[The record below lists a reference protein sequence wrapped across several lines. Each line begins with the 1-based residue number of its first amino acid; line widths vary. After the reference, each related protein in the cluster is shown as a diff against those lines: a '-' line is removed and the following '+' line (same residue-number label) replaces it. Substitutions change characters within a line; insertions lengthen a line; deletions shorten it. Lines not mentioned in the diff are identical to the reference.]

1 MNKYRKFV
9 GIFLGIELILIAISN
24 VLFFIMAHIN
34 EPEIR
39 RTQETTGTIYKVI
52 YTQTDHKTLILM
64 NVGMGIMFL
73 LSVFLVMYIGKKIL
87 KPFHRMMSLTE
98 ELAKGNLSVPIKAE
112 KSKFFGR
119 FLWGMDM
126 LRDNLESS
134 REKELELQ
142 KEKKTIILSLAHDLK
157 TPLSAIRLYNKALS
171 ENLYDTPEKRAQ
183 VYAGIDKNVTE
194 MEGYV
199 TEIMA
204 ASREEFLN
212 LTVEMG
218 EVYLSSVMEYI
229 NAYYTDKLSNLH
241 TAFEVESYLDCLL
254 CGDSNRLIEVL
265 QNIMEN
271 ALKYGDGKYITIS
284 FSTEEDCCL
293 ITVKNSGCTLKE
305 DELPHLFDSFYRGSN
320 VGNAKGSGLG
330 LYICRQLM
338 HMMDGEIFAEI
349 KEDEFLATVVIH
361 KV

>member
-1 MNKYRKFV
+1 MNKYRKFA

-142 KEKKTIILSLAHDLK
+142 KEKKTLILSLAHDLK

-171 ENLYDTPEKRAQ
+171 ENLYDTSEKRAQ

-204 ASREEFLN
+204 ASRENFLN

-241 TAFEVESYLDCLL
+241 TTFEVESYLDCLL

-265 QNIMEN
+265 RNIMEN

-349 KEDEFLATVVIH
+349 KENEFLASVVIH

>member
-9 GIFLGIELILIAISN
+9 GIFLCIELILIVISN

-52 YTQTDHKTLILM
+52 YTQTDHKTLIIM

-171 ENLYDTPEKRAQ
+171 ENLYDTQEKRAQ
-183 VYAGIDKNVTE
+183 VYAGIDKT
-194 MEGYV
+194 
-199 TEIMA
+199 
-204 ASREEFLN
+204 
-212 LTVEMG
+212 
-218 EVYLSSVMEYI
+218 
-229 NAYYTDKLSNLH
+229 
-241 TAFEVESYLDCLL
+241 
-254 CGDSNRLIEVL
+254 
-265 QNIMEN
+265 
-271 ALKYGDGKYITIS
+271 
-284 FSTEEDCCL
+284 
-293 ITVKNSGCTLKE
+293 
-305 DELPHLFDSFYRGSN
+305 
-320 VGNAKGSGLG
+320 
-330 LYICRQLM
+330 
-338 HMMDGEIFAEI
+338 
-349 KEDEFLATVVIH
+349 
-361 KV
+361 

>member
-9 GIFLGIELILIAISN
+9 GIFLCIELILIVISN

-98 ELAKGNLSVPIKAE
+98 EL
-112 KSKFFGR
+112 
-119 FLWGMDM
+119 
-126 LRDNLESS
+126 
-134 REKELELQ
+134 ELQ
-142 KEKKTIILSLAHDLK
+142 KEKKTLILSLAHDLK

-199 TEIMA
+199 TKIMA

-305 DELPHLFDSFYRGSN
+305 DELPHLFASFYRGSN

-349 KEDEFLATVVIH
+349 KENEFFATVVIH

>member
-9 GIFLGIELILIAISN
+9 GIFLCIELILIAISN

-183 VYAGIDKNVTE
+183 VYVGIDKNVTE

-241 TAFEVESYLDCLL
+241 TVFEVESYLDCLL

-349 KEDEFLATVVIH
+349 KENEFLATVVIH

>member
-1 MNKYRKFV
+1 
-9 GIFLGIELILIAISN
+9 
-24 VLFFIMAHIN
+24 
-34 EPEIR
+34 
-39 RTQETTGTIYKVI
+39 
-52 YTQTDHKTLILM
+52 
-64 NVGMGIMFL
+64 
-73 LSVFLVMYIGKKIL
+73 
-87 KPFHRMMSLTE
+87 
-98 ELAKGNLSVPIKAE
+98 
-112 KSKFFGR
+112 
-119 FLWGMDM
+119 M

-349 KEDEFLATVVIH
+349 KENEFFATVVIH

>member
-24 VLFFIMAHIN
+24 VIFFIMAHIN
-34 EPEIR
+34 EPGIS

-142 KEKKTIILSLAHDLK
+142 KEKKTLILSLAHDLK

-183 VYAGIDKNVTE
+183 VYAGIDKSVTE
-194 MEGYV
+194 MEEYV

-204 ASREEFLN
+204 ASREKFLN

-241 TAFEVESYLDCLL
+241 TTFKVESYLDCLL

-349 KEDEFLATVVIH
+349 KENEFFVTVVIH

>member
-1 MNKYRKFV
+1 MNKYRKFA

-34 EPEIR
+34 EPGIS

-98 ELAKGNLSVPIKAE
+98 ELAKGNLSVTIKAE

-142 KEKKTIILSLAHDLK
+142 KEKKTLILSLAHDLK

-204 ASREEFLN
+204 ASRENFLN

-229 NAYYTDKLSNLH
+229 SAYYTDKLSNLH
-241 TAFEVESYLDCLL
+241 TTFEVIAYDLLAGIFAFEYTVYLCDQYIHIKRFADVIVRSNLQAFKRAFLIGFGTCDKYVCVRGLSYPRADRKTIKSWQTDIKHQKL
-254 CGDSNRLIEVL
+254 CSVL
-265 QNIMEN
+265 
-271 ALKYGDGKYITIS
+271 LKY
-284 FSTEEDCCL
+284 
-293 ITVKNSGCTLKE
+293 
-305 DELPHLFDSFYRGSN
+305 R
-320 VGNAKGSGLG
+320 
-330 LYICRQLM
+330 
-338 HMMDGEIFAEI
+338 
-349 KEDEFLATVVIH
+349 
-361 KV
+361 

>member
-1 MNKYRKFV
+1 MNKYRKFA
-9 GIFLGIELILIAISN
+9 GILLGIELILIAISN

-34 EPEIR
+34 EPGIS
-39 RTQETTGTIYKVI
+39 RTQEATGTIYKVI

-98 ELAKGNLSVPIKAE
+98 ELAKGNLSVPNKVE

-183 VYAGIDKNVTE
+183 VYSGIDKNVTE

-293 ITVKNSGCTLKE
+293 ITVKNTGCTLKE
-305 DELPHLFDSFYRGSN
+305 DELPHLFDSSYRGSN

-349 KEDEFLATVVIH
+349 KENEFLATVVIH

>member
-1 MNKYRKFV
+1 
-9 GIFLGIELILIAISN
+9 
-24 VLFFIMAHIN
+24 
-34 EPEIR
+34 
-39 RTQETTGTIYKVI
+39 
-52 YTQTDHKTLILM
+52 
-64 NVGMGIMFL
+64 
-73 LSVFLVMYIGKKIL
+73 
-87 KPFHRMMSLTE
+87 MMSLTE

-142 KEKKTIILSLAHDLK
+142 KEKKTLILSLAHDLK

-199 TEIMA
+199 TKIMA

-241 TAFEVESYLDCLL
+241 NAFEVESYLDCLPEAALRHKSVECRNNFPHTGHIQAMHPLRSASQIHPLYGRNIL
-254 CGDSNRLIEVL
+254 CRPLHRDGVFWLLRR
-265 QNIMEN
+265 QIMHN
-271 ALKYGDGKYITIS
+271 HHIS
-284 FSTEEDCCL
+284 
-293 ITVKNSGCTLKE
+293 
-305 DELPHLFDSFYRGSN
+305 P
-320 VGNAKGSGLG
+320 
-330 LYICRQLM
+330 
-338 HMMDGEIFAEI
+338 
-349 KEDEFLATVVIH
+349 
-361 KV
+361 

>member
-1 MNKYRKFV
+1 MNKYRKFA
-9 GIFLGIELILIAISN
+9 GIFLGIEQILIAISN

-34 EPEIR
+34 EPGIS
-39 RTQETTGTIYKVI
+39 RTRETTGTIYKVI

-142 KEKKTIILSLAHDLK
+142 KEKKTLILSLAHDLK

-183 VYAGIDKNVTE
+183 VYAEIDKNVTE

-204 ASREEFLN
+204 ASRENFLN

-320 VGNAKGSGLG
+320 VGNAKCSGLG

-349 KEDEFLATVVIH
+349 KENEFLATVVIH

>member
-9 GIFLGIELILIAISN
+9 GIFLCIELILIVISN

-134 REKELELQ
+134 RERSWSF
-142 KEKKTIILSLAHDLK
+142 KKRK
-157 TPLSAIRLYNKALS
+157 RRLYFHWHMTL
-171 ENLYDTPEKRAQ
+171 
-183 VYAGIDKNVTE
+183 
-194 MEGYV
+194 
-199 TEIMA
+199 
-204 ASREEFLN
+204 
-212 LTVEMG
+212 
-218 EVYLSSVMEYI
+218 
-229 NAYYTDKLSNLH
+229 KLR
-241 TAFEVESYLDCLL
+241 FQ
-254 CGDSNRLIEVL
+254 RL
-265 QNIMEN
+265 
-271 ALKYGDGKYITIS
+271 
-284 FSTEEDCCL
+284 
-293 ITVKNSGCTLKE
+293 GCTTKHYLKISMIHRKKE
-305 DELPHLFDSFYRGSN
+305 HRYMQELT
-320 VGNAKGSGLG
+320 K
-330 LYICRQLM
+330 
-338 HMMDGEIFAEI
+338 
-349 KEDEFLATVVIH
+349 T
-361 KV
+361 

>member
-1 MNKYRKFV
+1 
-9 GIFLGIELILIAISN
+9 
-24 VLFFIMAHIN
+24 
-34 EPEIR
+34 
-39 RTQETTGTIYKVI
+39 
-52 YTQTDHKTLILM
+52 
-64 NVGMGIMFL
+64 
-73 LSVFLVMYIGKKIL
+73 
-87 KPFHRMMSLTE
+87 
-98 ELAKGNLSVPIKAE
+98 
-112 KSKFFGR
+112 
-119 FLWGMDM
+119 M

-142 KEKKTIILSLAHDLK
+142 KEKKTLILSLAHDLK

-204 ASREEFLN
+204 ASREDFLN

-229 NAYYTDKLSNLH
+229 NAYYPDKLSNIH
-241 TAFEVESYLDCLL
+241 IVFQWESYLDCLL
-254 CGDSNRLIEVL
+254 RGDRDRLIEVV

-271 ALKYGDGKYITIS
+271 ALKYGDGKCITIT

-293 ITVKNSGCTLKE
+293 ITIKNTGCTLKE
-305 DELPHLFDSFYRGSN
+305 DELPNLFDSFYRGSN
-320 VGNAKGSGLG
+320 VGTAKGSGLG

-349 KEDEFLATVVIH
+349 RENEFFATVVIH

>member
-1 MNKYRKFV
+1 MNKYRKFA

-34 EPEIR
+34 EPGIS

-171 ENLYDTPEKRAQ
+171 ENLYDTPEKRVQ

-204 ASREEFLN
+204 ASRGEFLN

-293 ITVKNSGCTLKE
+293 ITVKNTGCTLKE

-349 KEDEFLATVVIH
+349 KENEFLATVVIH

>member
-1 MNKYRKFV
+1 
-9 GIFLGIELILIAISN
+9 
-24 VLFFIMAHIN
+24 
-34 EPEIR
+34 
-39 RTQETTGTIYKVI
+39 
-52 YTQTDHKTLILM
+52 
-64 NVGMGIMFL
+64 
-73 LSVFLVMYIGKKIL
+73 
-87 KPFHRMMSLTE
+87 
-98 ELAKGNLSVPIKAE
+98 
-112 KSKFFGR
+112 
-119 FLWGMDM
+119 M

-254 CGDSNRLIEVL
+254 GGDCNRLIEVL

-349 KEDEFLATVVIH
+349 KENEFLATVVIH

>member
-1 MNKYRKFV
+1 MNKYRKFA
-9 GIFLGIELILIAISN
+9 GIFLCIELILIAISN

-52 YTQTDHKTLILM
+52 YTQTDNKTLILM

-142 KEKKTIILSLAHDLK
+142 KEKKTLILSLAHDLK

-171 ENLYDTPEKRAQ
+171 ENLYDTPEKRTQ

-241 TAFEVESYLDCLL
+241 TVFEVESYLDCLL

-265 QNIMEN
+265 QNIIEN

-349 KEDEFLATVVIH
+349 KEDEFLASVVIH

>member
-9 GIFLGIELILIAISN
+9 GIFLCIELILIAISN

-142 KEKKTIILSLAHDLK
+142 KEKKTLILSLAHDLK

-171 ENLYDTPEKRAQ
+171 ENLYDTLEKRAQ

-204 ASREEFLN
+204 ASREKFLN

-349 KEDEFLATVVIH
+349 KEDEFLASVVIH

>member
-1 MNKYRKFV
+1 MNKYRKFA

-34 EPEIR
+34 EPGISR
-39 RTQETTGTIYKVI
+39 NQETTGTIYKVI

-142 KEKKTIILSLAHDLK
+142 KEKKTLILSLAHDLK

-171 ENLYDTPEKRAQ
+171 ENLYDTSEKRAQ

-204 ASREEFLN
+204 ASRENFLN

-293 ITVKNSGCTLKE
+293 ITVKNRGCTLKE

-320 VGNAKGSGLG
+320 VENAKGSGLG

-349 KEDEFLATVVIH
+349 KEDEFLASVVIH

>member
-1 MNKYRKFV
+1 MNKYRKFA

-34 EPEIR
+34 EPGIS
-39 RTQETTGTIYKVI
+39 RTRETTGTIYKVI

-142 KEKKTIILSLAHDLK
+142 KEKKTLILSLAHDLK

-183 VYAGIDKNVTE
+183 VYAEIDKNVTE

-204 ASREEFLN
+204 ASRENFLN

-293 ITVKNSGCTLKE
+293 ITVKE

-349 KEDEFLATVVIH
+349 KENEFLATVVIH